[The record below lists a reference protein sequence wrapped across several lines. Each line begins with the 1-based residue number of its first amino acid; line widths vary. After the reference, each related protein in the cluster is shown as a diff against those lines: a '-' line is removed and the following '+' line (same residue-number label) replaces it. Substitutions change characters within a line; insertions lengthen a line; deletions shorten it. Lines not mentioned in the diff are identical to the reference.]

1 MKYAAFLLVTIFFV
15 LIALPASASLCG
27 NRNGHK
33 ICILS
38 INRSAKNY
46 WEYRAEVSVDQVKQP
61 MKVYNCRHHI
71 QVEHDGVVM
80 PFQQNDPGHFIC
92 SYFSK

>member
-1 MKYAAFLLVTIFFV
+1 MKYAAFLLVTIFFL

-61 MKVYNCRHHI
+61 MKIYNCRARI
-71 QVEHDGVVM
+71 QVDNDGVVM

-92 SYFSK
+92 RYFSK